1 MGGSKD
7 YYIPISMEGLPGDR
21 YGIYRDGTV
30 VNLEIPMTLGYFYKR
45 GVKMV
50 ELSGF
55 KKKFQMPIIKLL
67 AKVYVQK
74 TEDDIK
80 RKREEAI
87 LIDPKKSITADNV
100 RWVNVLERKLIYE
113 LWEIENPV
121 PRNYVI
127 PICKLLQKGYTPKE
141 ISNILRFDN
150 MLFIYNIKNRRI
162 FKDFSKKYNF

>member
-50 ELSGF
+50 ELRGF
-55 KKKFQMPIIKLL
+55 KKKIQIPLIKLL
-67 AKVYVQK
+67 AKIYVPK
-74 TEDDIK
+74 TEDDTK
-80 RKREEAI
+80 RKREYAI
-87 LIDPKKSITADNV
+87 LIDPTKGINADNV
-100 RWVNVLERKLIYE
+100 KWVNVLEKKLIEE
-113 LWEIENPV
+113 LREIENPV
-121 PRNYVI
+121 SRDYVI
-127 PICKLLQKGYTPKE
+127 PICKLLQKGYSPKE
-141 ISNILRFDN
+141 VSEVLGFDN
-150 MLFIYNIKNRRI
+150 MLFIHNIKNRRI